1 MTVTSRSLNDLPSTP
16 ARGAATRVSGVLV
29 ASALVFTALAGP
41 AAAGHGAVSYENP
54 KKIAEQKER
63 EKNAG
68 SVPPAA
74 APAPKAPAAAGP
86 AASAPAVVPDGDR
99 NQVYATTARRELS
112 ELAAIAEEQIAN
124 GTDAQLA
131 TLARK
136 HLESMRKQ
144 IAELDQW
151 LAAHP

>member
-1 MTVTSRSLNDLPSTP
+1 MAVLSHSMNDVPTAS
-16 ARGAATRVSGVLV
+16 ARRRMPAATRVLV
-29 ASALVFTALAGP
+29 AAALVFTSLAGP

-54 KKIAEQKER
+54 KKIAEQKQR
-63 EKNAG
+63 EKEAASG
-68 SVPPAA
+68 QPAV
-74 APAPKAPAAAGP
+74 APAPKAPVVVAPAAAAP
-86 AASAPAVVPDGDR
+86 AAVPVGDR

-124 GTDAQLA
+124 GTDAELA
-131 TLARK
+131 ALAKR
-136 HLESMRKQ
+136 HLESIRKQ

>member
-1 MTVTSRSLNDLPSTP
+1 MAVFSRSMIDLSTP
-16 ARGAATRVSGVLV
+16 PAHGRTLAVTRVLV
-29 ASALVFTALAGP
+29 AAALLYASLCGP

-54 KKIAEQKER
+54 KKIAEQKQR
-63 EKNAG
+63 EEDAASG
-68 SVPPAA
+68 QPAV
-74 APAPKAPAAAGP
+74 APAPKAPAVV
-86 AASAPAVVPDGDR
+86 APAVAAPAAVPAGDR

-131 TLARK
+131 ALTKR
-136 HLESMRKQ
+136 HLESIRKQ